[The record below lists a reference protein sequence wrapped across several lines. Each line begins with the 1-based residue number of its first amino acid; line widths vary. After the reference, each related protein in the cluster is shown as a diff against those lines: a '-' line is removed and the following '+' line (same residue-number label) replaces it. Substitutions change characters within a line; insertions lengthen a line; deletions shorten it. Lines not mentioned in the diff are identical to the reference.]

1 MTDFILLSS
10 SLGFLHLAHIVITPV
25 NRRMTEYV
33 AVRPFIKLPVLG
45 TELSF
50 MPNGLYAQNRRKCYA
65 GCGRAMQ
72 AIRKSGGFC
81 FTNLKINHYQKA
93 NHMKCY
99 CVGTLISTAGDSYGW
114 IPVTDQVLLITSFFL
129 THMAVVV
136 PADGPFLGSGRKKLS
151 DNVALDGTPVSGS
164 AMKNNKDS
172 EVTLEFSWDIVNRKL
187 TDSVTAIENG
197 TKLEK
202 EIMESGETAN
212 QPSSLSAIA
221 MGPRF
226 RLMWASFKWLKN
238 EVDNISRS
246 TSTADLKNLQR
257 VFSEILQRSSLYIC
271 TDWLKDELLLRNRK
285 SIKEFPPPL
294 FEKLKGD
301 NSVLQNIKKSGKE
314 DLYSELV
321 YILRFGSLSQECCYD
336 NDFFASRAVYVLEDL
351 VITLADGIASVYLE
365 LISVDSDMSNGMNK
379 LGLNLCDLSTRAL
392 QRLRNEVSLNQWF
405 VQNMEAV
412 ASMYE
417 DRFDLRIL
425 QSQPIIESSKGDTE
439 KFGWLKNL
447 SLRKS
452 RPMVSPLCA
461 AVITSVCVPVKRT
474 KELRSLVGWRYY
486 FSLYLEMA
494 DITMPIVR
502 TLVAKIS
509 DAVSFFLV
517 SLIGRSLGLIYT
529 GIRQSLRWK

>member
-1 MTDFILLSS
+1 M
-10 SLGFLHLAHIVITPV
+10 V
-25 NRRMTEYV
+25 TEYV
-33 AVRPFIKLPVLG
+33 AVWPFMKFPVFG
-45 TELSF
+45 NEQSF
-50 MPNGLYAQNRRKCYA
+50 MPNGLYAQSLSKKCYT

-72 AIRKSGGFC
+72 TNHKSGGFC
-81 FTNLKINHYQKA
+81 FPNFKVNYYQKA

-99 CVGTLISTAGDSYGW
+99 CLGTLISTAGDSFGW
-114 IPVTDQVLLITSFFL
+114 IPVADQVLLVTSIFL

-136 PADGPFLGSGRKKLS
+136 PADGSLLGSGRKKLS
-151 DNVALDGTPVSGS
+151 DNMAPDETPISGS

-172 EVTLEFSWDIVNRKL
+172 EVTLEFSWDIMKRKL
-187 TDSVTAIENG
+187 TDSIMAIENEP
-197 TKLEK
+197 TEK
-202 EIMESGETAN
+202 EIMESGPTAN

-221 MGPRF
+221 VGPRF

-246 TSTADLKNLQR
+246 TYTADLKSLQK
-257 VFSEILQRSSLYIC
+257 VFSEILQRSSLSIC

-285 SIKEFPPPL
+285 SIKEFPPAL

-301 NSVLQNIKKSGKE
+301 DSVLQNIIKSGKE

-321 YILRFGSLSQECCYD
+321 YILRFGSLSEECCYD
-336 NDFFASRAVYVLEDL
+336 FDFFASRGVYVLEDL
-351 VITLADGIASVYLE
+351 VISLADGIASIYLE
-365 LISVDSDMSNGMNK
+365 LISVDSDMPNEMNN

-405 VQNMEAV
+405 VQNMETV

-425 QSQPIIESSKGDTE
+425 QSQPIAESSKGKTE

-447 SLRKS
+447 SLRQA
-452 RPMVSPLCA
+452 RPLSPLCA
-461 AVITSVCVPVKRT
+461 YVISSVRVPVKRT
-474 KELRSLVGWRYY
+474 KELRGLMGWRYY

-494 DITMPIVR
+494 DIAMPIVR

-509 DAVSFFLV
+509 DAISFFLV
-517 SLIGRSLGLIYT
+517 CLIGRSLGLIYT